1 MPESDVD
8 IAAGVEP
15 RWVIA
20 LAQHVSTYGVM
31 PLTIVFSL
39 IAVVMSVVFGEVA
52 FFLIDVEVD
61 PVFHLL
67 PILTP
72 AVVAPSLMYFL
83 FSVLL
88 HSEKTKSTLR
98 NTLHELDEKRLEA
111 EQANI
116 AKSDFLT
123 NMSHEL
129 RTPLNAIIG
138 FSQLLESEYCG
149 PITEEQRIS
158 LKDIRES
165 GELLNGLISDILE
178 FAKMDAGKYNPDF
191 ELIDV
196 ASQIDGSVRLVA
208 GRAHEAEVIISTQL
222 PSEAVTTYADAR
234 IFKQMLIN
242 LLSNS
247 IKFTQAGGSIL
258 VKVSEGDG
266 SGLQIDVEDTG
277 IGMKAAD
284 IPTALEVFGQIDNP
298 AGGARGGTGLGLP
311 LVQSF
316 MEMHGGDFKIESELG
331 VGTTA
336 RLIFPA
342 TNQSDSGFSGT
353 TAL

>member
-1 MPESDVD
+1 
-8 IAAGVEP
+8 
-15 RWVIA
+15 
-20 LAQHVSTYGVM
+20 
-31 PLTIVFSL
+31 
-39 IAVVMSVVFGEVA
+39 MSVIFGEVA
-52 FFLIDVEVD
+52 FFLIGTEID

-72 AVVAPSLMYFL
+72 AVVAPGLMYFL
-83 FSVLL
+83 FSILL

-98 NTLHELDEKRLEA
+98 KTLRELDEKRFEA

-129 RTPLNAIIG
+129 RTPLNAVIG
-138 FSQLLESEYCG
+138 FSQLLEKEYCG
-149 PITEEQRIS
+149 PINVKQRTS
-158 LKDIRES
+158 LIDIRES
-165 GELLNGLISDILE
+165 GELLSELISDILE
-178 FAKMDAGKYNPDF
+178 FSKMEAGKYNPKF

-196 ASQIDGSVRLVA
+196 SSQIDGSVRLVA
-208 GRAHEAEVIISTQL
+208 GRAHEAQVNISTHL
-222 PSEAVTTYADAR
+222 PSEATTTYADAR
-234 IFKQMLIN
+234 IFKQILIN

-266 SGLQIDVEDTG
+266 SGLQIDIEDSG
-277 IGMKAAD
+277 IGMKEAD

-298 AGGARGGTGLGLP
+298 PGRSRGGTGLGLP
-311 LVQSF
+311 LVQSY
-316 MEMHGGDFKIESELG
+316 MEIHGGSFEIESEFG

-342 TNQSDSGFSGT
+342 T
-353 TAL
+353 A